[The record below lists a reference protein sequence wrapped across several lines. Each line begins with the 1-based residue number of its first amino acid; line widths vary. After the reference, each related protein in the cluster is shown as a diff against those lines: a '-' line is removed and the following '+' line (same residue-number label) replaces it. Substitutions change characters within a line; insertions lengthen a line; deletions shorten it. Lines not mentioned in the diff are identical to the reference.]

1 MDFLLQ
7 QRGYLGI
14 ILGSMFSGKT
24 SRLIQIYK
32 SHSYIGKKIAVINHI
47 SDTRYTDSMLST
59 HDKNMIP
66 CLFINNLKDSWLDP
80 SSIYYN
86 NLRQADT
93 ILINEAQ
100 FFSNL
105 KDVVL
110 EMVEKFSK
118 HVVICGLDGDF
129 KRNRFGEILD
139 LIPYCDS
146 VEKLSALCAKCRD
159 GTPGIFTNRISSEER
174 QVLIGSDNYQPLC
187 RGCYI

>member
-1 MDFLLQ
+1 MSIEKPGF
-7 QRGYLGI
+7 LGI

-32 SHSYIGKKIAVINHI
+32 SHSYIGKKIAVINHS
-47 SDTRYTDSMLST
+47 SDTRYTDTMLST
-59 HDKNMIP
+59 HDKTMIP
-66 CLFINNLKDSWLDP
+66 CIFISDLKEAWLNTQSP
-80 SSIYYN
+80 FFQ
-86 NLRQADT
+86 NLRESDT
-93 ILINEAQ
+93 ILVNEAQ
-100 FFSNL
+100 FFNDL
-105 KDVVL
+105 KDIVL

-159 GTPGIFTNRISSEER
+159 GTPGIFTNRISSEET

-187 RGCYI
+187 RKCYI

>member
-1 MDFLLQ
+1 MSIEKSGF
-7 QRGYLGI
+7 LGI

-32 SHSYIGKKIAVINHI
+32 SHSYIGKKIAVINHS
-47 SDTRYTDSMLST
+47 SDIRYTDTMLST
-59 HDKNMIP
+59 HDKTMIP
-66 CLFINNLKDSWLDP
+66 CLFISDLKDAWQNTESP
-80 SSIYYN
+80 FYN
-86 NLRQADT
+86 LLKQSDT

-100 FFSNL
+100 FFPSL
-105 KDVVL
+105 KDIVL
-110 EMVEKFSK
+110 EMVEISAK

-159 GTPGIFTNRISSEER
+159 GTPGIFTNRISTEET

-187 RGCYI
+187 RNCYLG